1 MTARDPD
8 PHHCAVRL
16 HTATT
21 RLGRQ
26 LRALAAPAEVTA
38 AGLSV
43 LGLLTRHGPLA
54 PTEIAAH
61 EGVRLQTLTRLLA
74 ELETAG
80 LVRRQADPADARRT
94 LLSLTRA
101 GAHRLGAQVR
111 QREAVL
117 QRAIAALPARE
128 RSRLLAACDLL
139 DEIASALAGSEVS
152 PA

>member
-1 MTARDPD
+1 MPTASAD

-26 LRALAAPAEVTA
+26 LRSLATPAELTG
-38 AGLSV
+38 AGLSI
-43 LGLLTRHGPLA
+43 LGLLMRHGALA
-54 PTEIAAH
+54 PTEIATH
-61 EGVRLQTLTRLLA
+61 EGVRPQTLTRLLA

-80 LVRRQADPADARRT
+80 LVQRHADPADARRT

-117 QRAIAALPARE
+117 QRAIAALPARD

-139 DEIASALAGSEVS
+139 DELASALAAHEAS

>member
-1 MTARDPD
+1 M
-8 PHHCAVRL
+8 
-16 HTATT
+16 
-21 RLGRQ
+21 
-26 LRALAAPAEVTA
+26 
-38 AGLSV
+38 
-43 LGLLTRHGPLA
+43 RHGALA
-54 PTEIAAH
+54 PTEIATH
-61 EGVRLQTLTRLLA
+61 EGVRPQTLTRLLA

-80 LVRRQADPADARRT
+80 LVQRHADPADARRT

-117 QRAIAALPARE
+117 QRAIAALPARD

-139 DEIASALAGSEVS
+139 DELASALAAHEAS